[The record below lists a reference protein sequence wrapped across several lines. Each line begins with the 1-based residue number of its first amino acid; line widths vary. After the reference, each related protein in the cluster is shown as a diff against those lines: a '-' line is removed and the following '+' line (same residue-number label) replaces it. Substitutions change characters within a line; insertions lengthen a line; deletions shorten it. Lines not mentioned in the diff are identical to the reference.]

1 MNGSA
6 HVAHVWF
13 VTTPLSFILALNY
26 CFHTGNLSEWLRSDP
41 AKVVRNACESSNLSV
56 VDSFCTC
63 FCSFWPLVR
72 FLYGPS
78 LLLSYFSLLMGVTR
92 VDETLLCPLYERSD
106 LSVVDS
112 VFLLPP
118 IPSYTPYLYLYV
130 FPITC
135 LIRHTTK
142 PLVNTVD
149 MSTMPTML
157 YSVV

>member
-1 MNGSA
+1 
-6 HVAHVWF
+6 
-13 VTTPLSFILALNY
+13 
-26 CFHTGNLSEWLRSDP
+26 
-41 AKVVRNACESSNLSV
+41 
-56 VDSFCTC
+56 
-63 FCSFWPLVR
+63 
-72 FLYGPS
+72 
-78 LLLSYFSLLMGVTR
+78 MGVTR